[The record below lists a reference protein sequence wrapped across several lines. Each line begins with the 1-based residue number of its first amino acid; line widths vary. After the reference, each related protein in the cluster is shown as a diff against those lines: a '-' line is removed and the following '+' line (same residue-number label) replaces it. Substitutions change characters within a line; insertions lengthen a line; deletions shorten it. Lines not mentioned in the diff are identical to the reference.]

1 MTKTMRSGLLSLIL
15 GALTLSLVLACGGP
29 TVEVYERPDGTI
41 IVESQKSRAT
51 VTAIDARAGTVTLKR
66 SWLDEPKTF
75 KVDSGVVNLS
85 RIRVGDEVH
94 AEVIEEVAVTLV
106 PGGAPPEID
115 AEAVVALSPP
125 GDKPAM
131 IAAESVQ
138 VMAEIIAIDGH
149 SHQVTLELPDGSQQ
163 TVKAAKHIDLTEVAL
178 GDSVLIRITEA
189 VAINVTKPS

>member
-1 MTKTMRSGLLSLIL
+1 MRSGLLSFIL
-15 GALTLSLVLACGGP
+15 GALTLSLALACSGP
-29 TVEVYERPDGTI
+29 TVDVYERPDGTI
-41 IVESQKSRAT
+41 IVESQKTKAT
-51 VTAIDARAGTVTLKR
+51 VTAIDARAGTITLKR

-75 KVDSGVVNLS
+75 KVDSDVVNLS
-85 RIRVGDEVH
+85 RIRVGDVVH

-115 AEAVVALSPP
+115 AAAVVALSAP
-125 GDKPAM
+125 GDKPA
-131 IAAESVQ
+131 IVAAESVQ
-138 VMAEIIAIDGH
+138 VTAEVIAIDGH
-149 SHQVTLELPDGSQQ
+149 SHLELPDGSQQ